1 MKIKACASR
10 RRSAPGSGT
19 RPIRAKSSWH
29 SAPDSPSSTRTV
41 ARDRPP
47 SQRSA
52 TNRANVRYGT
62 AVPSRASRSP
72 ILTVVSPPRTQARI
86 CSSRAHSA
94 SHAVPKPPG
103 RPGRHDDTTA
113 PTSPSSRAS
122 GADCWVNPAACAA
135 ST

>member
-1 MKIKACASR
+1 MCRENTAVKIKACASR
-10 RRSAPGSGT
+10 RRPAPGSGT

-29 SAPDSPSSTRTV
+29 SAPGSPSSTRTV

-62 AVPSRASRSP
+62 AVPSRASRSQ
-72 ILTVVSPPRTQARI
+72 ILTVVSPPRTQARP
-86 CSSRAHSA
+86 ADPA
-94 SHAVPKPPG
+94 DPAG
-103 RPGRHDDTTA
+103 TTA